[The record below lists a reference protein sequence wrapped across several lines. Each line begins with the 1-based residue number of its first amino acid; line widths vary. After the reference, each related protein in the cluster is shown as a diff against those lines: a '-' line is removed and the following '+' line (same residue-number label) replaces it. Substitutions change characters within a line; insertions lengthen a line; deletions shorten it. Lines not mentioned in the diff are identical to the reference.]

1 MALSGSFSGSIRSGN
16 YRLRVDWA
24 ATQSVSGNYSKIT
37 CVMYLVQ
44 ASGWSLSISSR
55 SDNVTV
61 IAGAG
66 KTWSSPAI
74 SNGGGKT
81 TKLATVTSGN
91 IAHNADGSK
100 SVAISATFEINATI
114 SGTYY
119 DKITASTTVTLDT
132 IPRATAP
139 KLSATSATMGGT
151 VTISMPRA
159 SSSFT
164 HDLAYKG
171 LGADWTTIT
180 TGAGTSY
187 TWTVPNRS
195 SSIPNATSGTLTVRC
210 TTKNGS
216 TTVGSKS
223 VTLTAKVPASVVPT
237 ISGATFVEAVS
248 GLASQFGA
256 FVQGK
261 SKAKATITA
270 AGASGSTIKTI
281 TSTLQGK
288 SYTGASWT
296 SDVLSR
302 SGTYPVSVVVKD
314 SRGRSA
320 SKSYSITVQPYT
332 PPTISTLD
340 VYRCDSSGTP
350 QDDGT
355 SVWVSWRFSA
365 SSVGGKNTVSAL
377 LEYKRTTE
385 STWQTML
392 GILGQNTESAGVISG
407 VTLSTDYQY
416 DIRLTVTDFFG
427 SQSRTA
433 ILPTGRVIL
442 DLKADGTGLAIGK
455 ASEKAGL
462 ELAWPVDGQQLTT
475 QTQAGQYKT
484 FDGLL
489 LQWGTVNITPTEAG
503 VATTEVVRFPIK
515 YSATPT
521 VLATPISSVPGSL
534 SVSVQRGEEITGGDN
549 TAAVAVTLVRS
560 GTTSTGINWLAIG
573 PA

>member
-24 ATQSVSGNYSKIT
+24 ATQSVSGYYSKIT

-44 ASGWSLSISSR
+44 ASGWSLSIGSR

-100 SVAISATFEINATI
+100 SVEISATFEINATI

-187 TWTVPNRS
+187 TWTVPNRA

-223 VTLTAKVPASVVPT
+223 VTLTAKVPSSVVPT
-237 ISGATFVEAVS
+237 ISAATFVEAVS
-248 GLASQFGA
+248 GISTQFGA

-320 SKSYSITVQPYT
+320 SKSYSITVQPYA

-340 VYRCDSSGTP
+340 VYRCDTTGAP
-350 QDDGT
+350 KDDGT
-355 SVWVSWRFSA
+355 SVWVAWSFST

-407 VTLSTDYQY
+407 ITLSTDYQY

-427 SQSRTA
+427 SQNRTA

-462 ELAWPVDGQQLTT
+462 EIAWPVDGQQLTT

-489 LQWGTVNITPTEAG
+489 LQWGTVNITPSAAD
-503 VATTEVVRFPIK
+503 VATTAVVEFPIK

-521 VLATPISSVPGSL
+521 VVVTPISSVPGSL

-560 GTTSTGINWLAIG
+560 GTTATGINWLAIG